1 MNWDLDQAT
10 RKILTTEG
18 DGKLILGD
26 DNPDFLFVHS
36 LVNYAKAKQQS
47 ARIMAVLG
55 ERQHDERKPDL
66 ERVFRELLKKYVPRI
81 EPAEA
86 DILFETIVKDS
97 KDTDTEG
104 LDPDK
109 TEGDEL
115 NQ

>member
-26 DNPDFLFVHS
+26 NNPDFLFVHS

-47 ARIMAVLG
+47 ARIMSALG
-55 ERQHDERKPDL
+55 ARRRDERKPDL
-66 ERVFRELLKKYVPRI
+66 KGVFHALLKKYLPRI

-97 KDTDTEG
+97 RDIDTDR
-104 LDPDK
+104 
-109 TEGDEL
+109 
-115 NQ
+115 

>member
-26 DNPDFLFVHS
+26 NNPDFLFVHS

-55 ERQHDERKPDL
+55 ERQRDERKPDL
-66 ERVFRELLKKYVPRI
+66 KGVFHELLKKYVPRI
-81 EPAEA
+81 KPVEA
-86 DILFETIVKDS
+86 DILFETIVRDS
-97 KDTDTEG
+97 KGTDT
-104 LDPDK
+104 
-109 TEGDEL
+109 
-115 NQ
+115 